1 MPDPQRQLHR
11 GRFAQAGGRRRTE
24 KRRQRKKH
32 LLFSAEI
39 VFALSKQ
46 HMIFGAVGLNQFILK
61 IDFLLREN
69 YSNAKI

>member
-1 MPDPQRQLHR
+1 M
-11 GRFAQAGGRRRTE
+11 
-24 KRRQRKKH
+24 
-32 LLFSAEI
+32 LFSAEI